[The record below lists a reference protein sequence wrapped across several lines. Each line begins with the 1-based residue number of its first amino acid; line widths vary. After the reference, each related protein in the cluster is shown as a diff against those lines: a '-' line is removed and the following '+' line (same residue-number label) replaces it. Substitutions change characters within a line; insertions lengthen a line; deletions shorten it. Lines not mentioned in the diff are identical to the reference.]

1 MPLGVF
7 DSGVGG
13 LTVVRALRH
22 HLPGE
27 NILYL
32 GDTARVPYGNRSPET
47 IIRYARACVD
57 LLMKRGIKVLVV
69 ACNTATAHA
78 LPTLERE
85 LSLPVIGVLE
95 PGSRAAAARTRRGRI
110 GVIGTRATISSGVY
124 QAALGRLAPEAYV
137 LARACPMFVPLAE
150 EGWIEGPIP
159 TQVAET
165 YLTDLR
171 KIEIDSLLLA
181 CTHYPVL
188 LNTIQK
194 VMGPEVTIVDSA
206 DATAETVAGLLERLG
221 LRNTTGGRGTL
232 VSLVSDAPERF
243 AETGRAFLGE
253 SIGKVEWVDL

>member
-1 MPLGVF
+1 
-7 DSGVGG
+7 
-13 LTVVRALRH
+13 
-22 HLPGE
+22 
-27 NILYL
+27 
-32 GDTARVPYGNRSPET
+32 
-47 IIRYARACVD
+47 
-57 LLMKRGIKVLVV
+57 
-69 ACNTATAHA
+69 
-78 LPTLERE
+78 
-85 LSLPVIGVLE
+85 
-95 PGSRAAAARTRRGRI
+95 
-110 GVIGTRATISSGVY
+110 VY

-150 EGWIEGPIP
+150 EGWLEGPIP

-194 VMGPEVTIVDSA
+194 VVGPEVTIVDSA
-206 DATAETVAGLLERLG
+206 DATAETVAGALERLG
-221 LRNTTGGRGTL
+221 LRNATGGRGTL
-232 VSLVSDAPERF
+232 LSLVSDAPERF